1 MPKIGVVGAGNVG
14 ASAALYA
21 AEAELGDV
29 VLVDILEGVAKGKA
43 LDLLEAGPVRGYDSY
58 VEGSGDL
65 RALAGSDLVIVT
77 AGLPRKP
84 GMTRLDLLKAN
95 ADIIRGVAEAIKKHA
110 PDAIVITVTNP
121 LDVMTYLTYRITGFP
136 RERVIGMA
144 GVLDS
149 ARFRT
154 FLAEEIGVSVEDV
167 QAMVLGG
174 HGDTMVPS
182 VRYSTVAGIPLPDLV
197 KMGWTSQKRLDEIV
211 QRTRDG
217 GAEIV
222 KLLQTGSAFYAPAS
236 SAVQMAESILRDK
249 KRLLPAAAYL
259 NGEYGQRDL
268 YLGVPC
274 ILGSRG
280 IEKIIEL
287 DLTGEDKAAL
297 AKSAEEVRKGIADLA
312 LEPATR

>member
-1 MPKIGVVGAGNVG
+1 M
-14 ASAALYA
+14 
-21 AEAELGDV
+21 GDV
-29 VLVDILEGVAKGKA
+29 TLVDIVEGVAKGKA
-43 LDLLEAGPVRGYDSY
+43 LDLLEAGPVRGYDTMI
-58 VEGSGDL
+58 EGSGDM
-65 RALAGSDLVIVT
+65 RAVAGSDLIIVT

-84 GMTRLDLLKAN
+84 GMSRTDLLKAN
-95 ADIIRGVAEAIKKHA
+95 ADIVRGIARAIKEHA
-110 PDAIVITVTNP
+110 PKAFVITVTNP
-121 LDVMTYLTYRITGFP
+121 LDVMTYLMYRVTGFP

-149 ARFRT
+149 ARFRA
-154 FLAEEIGVSVEDV
+154 FLAMEIGVSVEDI

-174 HGDTMVPS
+174 HGDTMVPILS
-182 VRYSTVAGIPLPDLV
+182 NATVSGVPVAKFIKSD
-197 KMGWTSQKRLDEIV
+197 RLAEIV

-236 SAVQMAESILRDK
+236 SAVQMAEAILKDK
-249 KRLLPAAAYL
+249 KRLLPACAHL
-259 NGEYGQRDL
+259 EGEYGFRDL

-280 IEKIIEL
+280 LEKIVEL
-287 DLTGEDKAAL
+287 DLTADEKAAL
-297 AKSAEEVRKGIADLA
+297 AKSAEDVKKGIADLE

>member
-65 RALAGSDLVIVT
+65 RALAGCDLVIVT

-95 ADIIRGVAEAIKKHA
+95 ADIVRGVAEAIKKHA
-110 PDAIVITVTNP
+110 PNAIVICVTNP

-136 RERVIGMA
+136 RERVMGMA

-167 QAMVLGG
+167 HAMVLGG
-174 HGDTMVPS
+174 HGDTMVPLL
-182 VRYSTVAGIPLPDLV
+182 RYSTVSGIPV
-197 KMGWTSQKRLDEIV
+197 ENFIQKDRLAEIV

-259 NGEYGQRDL
+259 DGEYGQRDL

-280 IEKIIEL
+280 VEKIVEL
-287 DLTGEDKAAL
+287 ELTADDQAAL
-297 AKSAEEVRKGIADLA
+297 AKSAEEVRKGIADLS

>member
-1 MPKIGVVGAGNVG
+1 MPKISVVGAGNVG
-14 ASAALYA
+14 ASAALYL

-29 VLVDILEGVAKGKA
+29 TLVDIVEGVAKGKA
-43 LDLLEAGPVRGYDSY
+43 LDLLEAGPVRGYDSM
-58 VEGSGDL
+58 VEGSGDMK
-65 RALAGSDLVIVT
+65 AVAGSDLIIVT

-84 GMTRLDLLKAN
+84 GMSRTDLLKAN
-95 ADIIRGVAEAIKKHA
+95 ADIVRGIAQAIKQHA
-110 PDAIVITVTNP
+110 PKAFVITVTNP
-121 LDVMTYLTYRITGFP
+121 LDVMTYLMYRMTGFP

-149 ARFRT
+149 ARFRA
-154 FLAEEIGVSVEDV
+154 FLAMEIGVSVEDI

-174 HGDTMVPS
+174 HGDTMVPLLS
-182 VRYSTVAGIPLPDLV
+182 NATVSGVPVSKFI
-197 KMGWTSQKRLDEIV
+197 KKERLAEIV

-236 SAVQMAESILRDK
+236 SAVQMAEAILKDK
-249 KRLLPAAAYL
+249 KRLLPVCAHL
-259 NGEYGQRDL
+259 EGEYGFRDI
-268 YLGVPC
+268 YLGVPA

-280 IEKIIEL
+280 LEKIVEL
-287 DLTGEDKAAL
+287 DLTPEEKTTL
-297 AKSAEEVRKGIADLA
+297 AKSAEDVKKGIADLE

>member
-1 MPKIGVVGAGNVG
+1 MPKITVVGAGNVG

-29 VLVDILEGVAKGKA
+29 TLVDVIEGVAKGKA
-43 LDLLEAGPVRGYDSY
+43 LDLLEAGPVRGYDAY
-58 VEGSGDL
+58 VEGAGDIKAV
-65 RALAGSDLVIVT
+65 RGSDLIIVT

-84 GMTRLDLLKAN
+84 GMSRLDLLKAN
-95 ADIIRGVAEAIKKHA
+95 ADIVRGVAEAIRDHA
-110 PDAIVITVTNP
+110 PKAFVIMVTNP
-121 LDVMTYLTYRITGFP
+121 LDVMTYMMYRITGFP
-136 RERVIGMA
+136 RERVMGMA

-149 ARFRT
+149 SRFRT

-174 HGDTMVPS
+174 HGDTMVPLL
-182 VRYSTVAGIPLPDLV
+182 RYATVSGIPV
-197 KMGWTSQKRLDEIV
+197 ENFIRSERLAEIV

-249 KRLLPAAAYL
+249 KRLLPVACYL
-259 NGEYGQRDL
+259 NGEYGQKDL
-268 YLGVPC
+268 YLGVPA
-274 ILGSRG
+274 ILGSG
-280 IEKIIEL
+280 GVEKIVEL
-287 DLTGEDKAAL
+287 SLSAEEKTAL
-297 AKSAEEVRKGIADLA
+297 AKSAEEVKKGIADLA

>member
-1 MPKIGVVGAGNVG
+1 MPKIAVVGAGNVG

-29 VLVDILEGVAKGKA
+29 TLIDILEGVAKGKA
-43 LDLLEAGPVRGYDSY
+43 LDLLEAGPVRGYDSL

-65 RALAGSDLVIVT
+65 RAVQGSDLIIVT

-84 GMTRLDLLKAN
+84 GMSRTDLLKAN
-95 ADIIRGVAEAIKKHA
+95 ADIIRGVAEAIRAHA
-110 PDAIVITVTNP
+110 PKAYVITVTNP
-121 LDVMTYLTYRITGFP
+121 LDVMTYLMYRVTGFP
-136 RERVIGMA
+136 RERVMGMA

-149 ARFRT
+149 SRFRT
-154 FLAEEIGVSVEDV
+154 FLAQEIGVSVEDV

-174 HGDTMVPS
+174 HGDTMVPLL
-182 VRYSTVAGIPLPDLV
+182 RYSTVSGIPVEKFIQPA
-197 KMGWTSQKRLDEIV
+197 RLAEIV

-222 KLLQTGSAFYAPAS
+222 KLLHTGSAFYAPAS

-249 KRLLPAAAYL
+249 KRLLPVAACL
-259 NGEYGQRDL
+259 DGEYGLRDL
-268 YLGVPC
+268 YLGVPA
-274 ILGSRG
+274 ILGARG
-280 IEKIIEL
+280 VEKIVEL
-287 DLTGEDKAAL
+287 ELTADEKAAL

-312 LEPATR
+312 LEPAAR

>member
-1 MPKIGVVGAGNVG
+1 MPKISVVGAGNVG

-29 VLVDILEGVAKGKA
+29 MLVDIMEGVAKGKA
-43 LDLLEAGPVRGYDSY
+43 LDLLEAGPIRGYDAH
-58 VEGSGDL
+58 VEGSGDI
-65 RALAGSDLVIVT
+65 RAVAGSDLIIVT

-84 GMTRLDLLKAN
+84 GMSRLDLLKAN
-95 ADIIRGVAEAIKKHA
+95 ADIIRGVAEAIRDHA
-110 PDAIVITVTNP
+110 PKAIVITVTNP
-121 LDVMTYLTYRITGFP
+121 LDVMTYLLYRITGFP

-149 ARFRT
+149 SRFRT
-154 FLAEEIGVSVEDV
+154 FLADEIGVSVEDV

-174 HGDTMVPS
+174 HGDTMVPLL
-182 VRYSTVAGIPLPDLV
+182 RYSTVSGIPVERFIPAE
-197 KMGWTSQKRLDEIV
+197 RLAEIV

-222 KLLQTGSAFYAPAS
+222 KLLQTGSAFYAPAA

-249 KRLLPAAAYL
+249 KRLLPVAAYL
-259 NGEYGQRDL
+259 DGEYGLRDL
-268 YLGVPC
+268 YLGVPA
-274 ILGSRG
+274 ILGSG
-280 IEKIIEL
+280 GMETIVQLELSPEEKS
-287 DLTGEDKAAL
+287 AL
-297 AKSAEEVRKGIADLA
+297 ARSAEEVRKGISDLA

>member
-1 MPKIGVVGAGNVG
+1 MPRIGVVGAGNVG

-43 LDLLEAGPVRGYDSY
+43 LDLLEAGPVRGYDSR

-65 RALAGSDLVIVT
+65 RALAGCDLVIVT

-95 ADIIRGVAEAIKKHA
+95 ADIVRGVAEAIRTHA
-110 PDAIVITVTNP
+110 PNAIVIMVTNP

-136 RERVIGMA
+136 RERVMGMA

-174 HGDTMVPS
+174 HGDTMVPLL
-182 VRYSTVAGIPLPDLV
+182 RYSTVSGIPVETFIAPA
-197 KMGWTSQKRLDEIV
+197 RLAEIV

-259 NGEYGQRDL
+259 DGEYGQRDL

-274 ILGSRG
+274 ILGSKG
-280 IEKIIEL
+280 IEKIVEL
-287 DLTGEDKAAL
+287 ELTAEEKSAL

-312 LEPATR
+312 LEPAAR

>member
-1 MPKIGVVGAGNVG
+1 MPKLSVVGAGNVG
-14 ASAALYA
+14 ASAALYL
-21 AEAELGDV
+21 AEAEMGDV
-29 VLVDILEGVAKGKA
+29 TLVDIVEGVAKGKA
-43 LDLLEAGPVRGYDSY
+43 LDLLEAGPVRGYDTMI
-58 VEGSGDL
+58 EGSGDM
-65 RALAGSDLVIVT
+65 RAVAGSDLIIVT

-84 GMTRLDLLKAN
+84 GMSRTDLLKAN
-95 ADIIRGVAEAIKKHA
+95 ADIVRGIARAIKEHA
-110 PDAIVITVTNP
+110 PKAFVITVTNP
-121 LDVMTYLTYRITGFP
+121 LDVMTYLMYRVTGFP

-149 ARFRT
+149 ARFRA
-154 FLAEEIGVSVEDV
+154 FLAMEIGVSVEDI

-174 HGDTMVPS
+174 HGDTMVPILS
-182 VRYSTVAGIPLPDLV
+182 NATVSGVPVAKFIKSD
-197 KMGWTSQKRLDEIV
+197 RLAEIV

-236 SAVQMAESILRDK
+236 SAVQMAEAILKDK
-249 KRLLPAAAYL
+249 KRLLPACAHL
-259 NGEYGQRDL
+259 EGEYGFRDL

-280 IEKIIEL
+280 LEKIVEL
-287 DLTGEDKAAL
+287 DLTADEKAAL
-297 AKSAEEVRKGIADLA
+297 AKSAEDVKKGIADLE

>member
-1 MPKIGVVGAGNVG
+1 MPKISVVGAGNVG

-29 VLVDILEGVAKGKA
+29 MLVDIMEGVAKGKA
-43 LDLLEAGPVRGYDSY
+43 LDLLEAGPIRGYDAH
-58 VEGSGDL
+58 VEGSGDI
-65 RALAGSDLVIVT
+65 RAVAGSDLIIVT

-84 GMTRLDLLKAN
+84 GMSRLDLLKAN
-95 ADIIRGVAEAIKKHA
+95 AEIVRGVAEAIRDHA
-110 PDAIVITVTNP
+110 PKAIVITVTNP
-121 LDVMTYLTYRITGFP
+121 LDVMTYLLYRITGFP

-149 ARFRT
+149 SRFRT

-174 HGDTMVPS
+174 HGDTMLPLL
-182 VRYSTVAGIPLPDLV
+182 RYSTVSGIPVERFIPAE
-197 KMGWTSQKRLDEIV
+197 RLSEIV

-222 KLLQTGSAFYAPAS
+222 KLLQTGSAFYAPAA

-249 KRLLPAAAYL
+249 KRLLPVAAYL
-259 NGEYGQRDL
+259 DGEYGLRDL
-268 YLGVPC
+268 FLGVPA
-274 ILGSRG
+274 ILGSG
-280 IEKIIEL
+280 GMETIVQLELSSEEKS
-287 DLTGEDKAAL
+287 AL
-297 AKSAEEVRKGIADLA
+297 ARSAEEVRKGISDLA

>member
-43 LDLLEAGPVRGYDSY
+43 LDLLQAGPVRGYDSH

-65 RALAGSDLVIVT
+65 RALAGCDLVIVT

-95 ADIIRGVAEAIKKHA
+95 ADIVRGVAEAIRIHA
-110 PDAIVITVTNP
+110 KDAMVIMVTNP

-136 RERVIGMA
+136 RERVMGMA

-154 FLAEEIGVSVEDV
+154 FLAAEIGVSVEDV

-174 HGDTMVPS
+174 HGDTMVPLL
-182 VRYSTVAGIPLPDLV
+182 RYSTVSGIPV
-197 KMGWTSQKRLDEIV
+197 ENFIQKERLAEIV

-259 NGEYGQRDL
+259 DGEYGQRDL

-274 ILGSRG
+274 ILGSKG
-280 IEKIIEL
+280 VEKIVEL
-287 DLTGEDKAAL
+287 ELTPEDKAAL
-297 AKSAEEVRKGIADLA
+297 ANSAEEVRKGIADLA
-312 LEPATR
+312 LEPAAR